1 MWMGE
6 YGWNVEFC
14 QKSIVQDLVLYT
26 SETHHHMPLTVLS
39 AALLALT
46 TLNADTRRVNNA
58 HLSLLVIIFGKCL
71 LELAQLNQLV
81 VLLLPFTRVN
91 ARKARLH

>member
-1 MWMGE
+1 
-6 YGWNVEFC
+6 
-14 QKSIVQDLVLYT
+14 
-26 SETHHHMPLTVLS
+26 MPLTVLT
-39 AALLALT
+39 AALVALT

-71 LELAQLNQLV
+71 LELAQLIQLV